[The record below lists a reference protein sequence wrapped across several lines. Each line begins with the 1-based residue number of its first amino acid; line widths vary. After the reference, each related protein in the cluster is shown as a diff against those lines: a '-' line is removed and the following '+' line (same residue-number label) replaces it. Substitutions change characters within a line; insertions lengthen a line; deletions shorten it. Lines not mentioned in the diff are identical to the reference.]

1 MIEMSS
7 SVLGLG
13 AAGLGASA
21 MRTPGVKQKSAS
33 KVNPSAQDYF
43 NSYLS
48 LMFGVG
54 QPKSD
59 KRQMQAFF
67 GGPLKSATGNF
78 YYNEAP
84 KKVPEGAFVVRGQDI
99 SVQQSSVNAGSS
111 TKTIPTYQVVRTQ
124 PAEKKPEPA
133 APEPQLRMDL
143 SQGGKVDVL
152 NRKDIKHAVAQGA
165 SMKEV
170 RQAARTQDLRVSAKA
185 KSMLQKSKQQ
195 GK

>member
-21 MRTPGVKQKSAS
+21 VEMPGIKQKSAPE
-33 KVNPSAQDYF
+33 VNPSAQDYF

-48 LMFGVG
+48 LMFDVG

-59 KRQMQAFF
+59 KRRTQAFL
-67 GGPLKSATGNF
+67 GSPLKCATGNF

-84 KKVPEGAFVVRGQDI
+84 EKVPEGAFVVRGQDI
-99 SVQQSSVNAGSS
+99 SAQQSSVNAGSL
-111 TKTIPTYQVVRTQ
+111 TKTIPTYQVVHTQ
-124 PAEKKPEPA
+124 PAEKKPESVA
-133 APEPQLRMDL
+133 LEPQLRMDL
-143 SQGGKVDVL
+143 SQGGKVNVL
-152 NRKDIKHAVAQGA
+152 NRKDIKHAVTQGA
-165 SMKEV
+165 SMKEI
-170 RQAARTQDLRVSAKA
+170 RQAANSQNLKASAKA
-185 KSMLQKSKQQ
+185 KSMLRKSKQQ